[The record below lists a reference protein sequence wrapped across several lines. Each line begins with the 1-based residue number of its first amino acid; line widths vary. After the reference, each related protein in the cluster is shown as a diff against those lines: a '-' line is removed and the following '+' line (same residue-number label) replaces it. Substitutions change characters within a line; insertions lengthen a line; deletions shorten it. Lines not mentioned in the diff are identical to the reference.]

1 MKKWF
6 VFLLQV
12 MFSSVLFKRL
22 PAEAGISVL
31 CVSPGIVQTN
41 VVSILKQTIVHLFL
55 GRTSTAVTSIILF
68 LGFRNIGKLNSM
80 FNLVFNWIS
89 GPLNVCF
96 KY

>member
-1 MKKWF
+1 MKKRF

-41 VVSILKQTIVHLFL
+41 VVSILKQTIIRFL
-55 GRTSTAVTSIILF
+55 NQTSTAVNLIILF
-68 LGFRNIGKLNSM
+68 L
-80 FNLVFNWIS
+80 
-89 GPLNVCF
+89 
-96 KY
+96 